1 MENTSLDIQLHSAH
15 MCTLP
20 ARRSSPSSYL
30 DSVSTRSMDSRPIHD
45 AQQLAAMPSP
55 STLLWS
61 AHEAEAFSYHSI
73 LGFIHYL
80 LILPAPRL
88 AHRSS
93 RLPLPPAC
101 IRTYSSPTP
110 SRWRTSFRLA
120 CPAAVSASAVHTYQF
135 STLSASFPCCC
146 TLDTT

>member
-1 MENTSLDIQLHSAH
+1 MGKTSLDVQLCSAH
-15 MCTLP
+15 AYTLSVC
-20 ARRSSPSSYL
+20 RSCFYL
-30 DSVSTRSMDSRPIHD
+30 DSVSTRSMDSRPAHD
-45 AQQLAAMPSP
+45 AQQPTATPSP

-61 AHEAEAFSYHSI
+61 IHQAETFSHHSI

-80 LILPAPRL
+80 LILPAPRF

-110 SRWRTSFRLA
+110 FRWRTSTQLA
-120 CPAAVSASAVHTYQF
+120 CPASASAIHTYQF
-135 STLSASFPCCC
+135 STPPASFPCYC